1 MLLDKQIEISKELM
15 DFIKDSPTA
24 FHVVKNFSTMLE
36 KAGFIKLNE
45 RNKWKI
51 EQGGK
56 YYVTRNDSSIIAFQV
71 PDNMDFY
78 NFQIAAAHS
87 DSPAFKIKENPEMVE
102 DNNYVTL
109 NVEKYGGML
118 MAPWLDRP
126 LSVAGRVIV
135 KEGTTLKSVLIDID
149 RDLCVI
155 PNLAIHMN
163 REVNKGVELKVQ
175 TDLEP
180 IVSLI
185 GAKENTQGWLLGK
198 IAAELGIEADSIL
211 DYELFLCNGEEP
223 SITGFD
229 DEFLSAPRL
238 DNLTSCQSCLNA
250 IMDTEALS
258 DICNLVV
265 LFDNEECG
273 SSSKQ
278 GAGSVIL
285 SSILEKIYL
294 NTPDTDKSR
303 TAFIDVMLHS
313 LTASLDVAHA
323 MHPNHPEKNDPTNP
337 IPMEGGV
344 VIKMNYNQR
353 YATDTNA
360 VSIVEGIC
368 RAEKI
373 AHTKFVNH
381 GDAVGG
387 GTLGSI
393 LSTSIPAMTVDLGV
407 PILAMHSSRE
417 LMARSSQLAMDQ
429 FAEAFFK

>member
-1 MLLDKQIEISKELM
+1 MWQQMIHFNPK
-15 DFIKDSPTA
+15 
-24 FHVVKNFSTMLE
+24 TML
-36 KAGFIKLNE
+36 
-45 RNKWKI
+45 
-51 EQGGK
+51 
-56 YYVTRNDSSIIAFQV
+56 
-71 PDNMDFY
+71 Y
-78 NFQIAAAHS
+78 NS
-87 DSPAFKIKENPEMVE
+87 KKP
-102 DNNYVTL
+102 
-109 NVEKYGGML
+109 
-118 MAPWLDRP
+118 
-126 LSVAGRVIV
+126 VA
-135 KEGTTLKSVLIDID
+135 
-149 RDLCVI
+149 VI

-250 IMDTEALS
+250 VMDTEALS

-294 NTPDTDKSR
+294 NNTGYRQEPHSIHRRNASQPDSITGCSSCYASEIIQRRTIRPIRFQWRVVLLSR
-303 TAFIDVMLHS
+303 
-313 LTASLDVAHA
+313 
-323 MHPNHPEKNDPTNP
+323 
-337 IPMEGGV
+337 
-344 VIKMNYNQR
+344 
-353 YATDTNA
+353 
-360 VSIVEGIC
+360 
-368 RAEKI
+368 
-373 AHTKFVNH
+373 
-381 GDAVGG
+381 
-387 GTLGSI
+387 
-393 LSTSIPAMTVDLGV
+393 
-407 PILAMHSSRE
+407 
-417 LMARSSQLAMDQ
+417 
-429 FAEAFFK
+429 

>member
-1 MLLDKQIEISKELM
+1 MELQESTNRLVELIRHSQSPYHTMKEAISQ
-15 DFIKDSPTA
+15 
-24 FHVVKNFSTMLE
+24 LE
-36 KAGFIKLNE
+36 KAGFE
-45 RNKWKI
+45 RI
-51 EQGGK
+51 SLAESAALEPGK
-56 YYVTRNDSSIIAFQV
+56 AYYVSIYDRSLAAFRV
-71 PDNMDFY
+71 PQSGFKGFRIITSHIDNPCFM
-78 NFQIAAAHS
+78 N
-87 DSPAFKIKENPEMVE
+87 
-102 DNNYVTL
+102 T
-109 NVEKYGGML
+109 
-118 MAPWLDRP
+118 WLDRP
-126 LSVAGRVIV
+126 LTIAGRVCVATDDPFNPQTILYNSKKPV
-135 KEGTTLKSVLIDID
+135 A
-149 RDLCVI
+149 VI

>member
-1 MLLDKQIEISKELM
+1 MNKLITSSTDEKTDEIDEILQDAENIILASNGDTKKHIRNKGLIIFAIVIAILAILLLAFSTVFALININSNKIMNGVFIQGIDVSGLTTDEAKEKVSNIVNKHLAYK
-15 DFIKDSPTA
+15 I
-24 FHVVKNFSTMLE
+24 VVKRDDFEGVFMP
-36 KAGFIKLNE
+36 
-45 RNKWKI
+45 
-51 EQGGK
+51 EQLG
-56 YYVTRNDSSIIAFQV
+56 VTFDADSVINQSYTVGRDGNIF
-71 PDNMDFY
+71 
-78 NFQIAAAHS
+78 
-87 DSPAFKIKENPEMVE
+87 E
-102 DNNYVTL
+102 NNY
-109 NVEKYGGML
+109 
-118 MAPWLDRP
+118 
-126 LSVAGRVIV
+126 
-135 KEGTTLKSVLIDID
+135 
-149 RDLCVI
+149 
-155 PNLAIHMN
+155 
-163 REVNKGVELKVQ
+163 
-175 TDLEP
+175 
-180 IVSLI
+180 
-185 GAKENTQGWLLGK
+185 
-198 IAAELGIEADSIL
+198 SIL
-211 DYELFLCNGEEP
+211 NCLLNNYNI
-223 SITGFD
+223 STNINFD

>member
-1 MLLDKQIEISKELM
+1 
-15 DFIKDSPTA
+15 
-24 FHVVKNFSTMLE
+24 
-36 KAGFIKLNE
+36 
-45 RNKWKI
+45 
-51 EQGGK
+51 
-56 YYVTRNDSSIIAFQV
+56 
-71 PDNMDFY
+71 
-78 NFQIAAAHS
+78 
-87 DSPAFKIKENPEMVE
+87 
-102 DNNYVTL
+102 
-109 NVEKYGGML
+109 
-118 MAPWLDRP
+118 
-126 LSVAGRVIV
+126 
-135 KEGTTLKSVLIDID
+135 
-149 RDLCVI
+149 
-155 PNLAIHMN
+155 
-163 REVNKGVELKVQ
+163 
-175 TDLEP
+175 
-180 IVSLI
+180 
-185 GAKENTQGWLLGK
+185 
-198 IAAELGIEADSIL
+198 
-211 DYELFLCNGEEP
+211 
-223 SITGFD
+223 
-229 DEFLSAPRL
+229 
-238 DNLTSCQSCLNA
+238 
-250 IMDTEALS
+250 MDTEALS

-294 NTPDTDKSR
+294 NTPNTDKSR
-303 TAFIDVMLHS
+303 TAFLDVMLHS

>member
-1 MLLDKQIEISKELM
+1 MNKLITSSTDEKTDEIDEILQDAENIILASNGDTKKHIRNKGLIIFAIVIAILVILLLAFSTVFALININSNKIMNGVFIQGIDVSGLTTDEAKEKVSNIVNKHLACK
-15 DFIKDSPTA
+15 I
-24 FHVVKNFSTMLE
+24 VVKRDDFEGVFMPEQLGVTFDADSVINQAYTV
-36 KAGFIKLNE
+36 G
-45 RNKWKI
+45 RNGNI
-51 EQGGK
+51 FE
-56 YYVTRNDSSIIAFQV
+56 
-71 PDNMDFY
+71 
-78 NFQIAAAHS
+78 
-87 DSPAFKIKENPEMVE
+87 
-102 DNNYVTL
+102 NNY
-109 NVEKYGGML
+109 
-118 MAPWLDRP
+118 
-126 LSVAGRVIV
+126 
-135 KEGTTLKSVLIDID
+135 
-149 RDLCVI
+149 
-155 PNLAIHMN
+155 
-163 REVNKGVELKVQ
+163 
-175 TDLEP
+175 
-180 IVSLI
+180 
-185 GAKENTQGWLLGK
+185 
-198 IAAELGIEADSIL
+198 SIL
-211 DYELFLCNGEEP
+211 NCLLNNYNI
-223 SITGFD
+223 STNINFD

-273 SSSKQ
+273 SNSKQ

-294 NTPDTDKSR
+294 NTQDTDKSR

-381 GDAVGG
+381 GDVVGG

>member
-1 MLLDKQIEISKELM
+1 MELQESTNRLIELIRHSQ
-15 DFIKDSPTA
+15 SPY
-24 FHVVKNFSTMLE
+24 HTMEEAIRQLE
-36 KAGFIKLNE
+36 KSGFE
-45 RNKWKI
+45 RFELAKTAAL
-51 EQGGK
+51 EPGK
-56 YYVTRNDSSIIAFQV
+56 AYYVSIYDRSLAAFRV
-71 PDNMDFY
+71 PKSGFKGFRIITSHIDNPCFM
-78 NFQIAAAHS
+78 
-87 DSPAFKIKENPEMVE
+87 IKPNPERKKSGCL
-102 DNNYVTL
+102 TL
-109 NVEKYGGML
+109 NVERYGGPIL
-118 MAPWLDRP
+118 NTWLDRP
-126 LSVAGRVIV
+126 LTIAGRVCV
-135 KEGTTLKSVLIDID
+135 KTEDPFCPETVLYSSKKPVA
-149 RDLCVI
+149 VI

-180 IVSLI
+180 VVSLI
-185 GAKENTQGWLLGK
+185 GAKESTEGWLIGR
-198 IAAELGIEADSIL
+198 IAAELGIEAESIL

-223 SITGFD
+223 AVTGFD

-250 IMDTEALS
+250 IMDTDALE
-258 DICNLVV
+258 DICNLVI

-273 SSSKQ
+273 SNSKQ

-285 SSILEKIYL
+285 SSVLEKIYL
-294 NTPDTDKSR
+294 NTPG
-303 TAFIDVMLHS
+303 TAKGRSSFLDVMLNS

-323 MHPNHPEKNDPTNP
+323 THPNHPEKNDPTNP

-353 YATDTNA
+353 YATDTKA

-368 RAEKI
+368 RAGNI
-373 AHTKFVNH
+373 AHTKFVNQ
-381 GDAVGG
+381 GDTAGG

-393 LSTSIPAMTVDLGV
+393 LSTSIPAMTVDMGV

-417 LMARSSQLAMDQ
+417 MMARSSQLAMDQ

>member
-1 MLLDKQIEISKELM
+1 
-15 DFIKDSPTA
+15 
-24 FHVVKNFSTMLE
+24 MLE
-36 KAGFIKLNE
+36 YPLHIRLDGPS
-45 RNKWKI
+45 R
-51 EQGGK
+51 
-56 YYVTRNDSSIIAFQV
+56 S
-71 PDNMDFY
+71 
-78 NFQIAAAHS
+78 AAAVSVNHLCHGIARGLCIAQTLIE
-87 DSPAFKIKENPEMVE
+87 PGARHIHRGAAAFDV
-102 DNNYVTL
+102 
-109 NVEKYGGML
+109 
-118 MAPWLDRP
+118 
-126 LSVAGRVIV
+126 
-135 KEGTTLKSVLIDID
+135 
-149 RDLCVI
+149 
-155 PNLAIHMN
+155 
-163 REVNKGVELKVQ
+163 
-175 TDLEP
+175 
-180 IVSLI
+180 
-185 GAKENTQGWLLGK
+185 
-198 IAAELGIEADSIL
+198 
-211 DYELFLCNGEEP
+211 
-223 SITGFD
+223 
-229 DEFLSAPRL
+229 

>member
-1 MLLDKQIEISKELM
+1 MNYLETSKELLE
-15 DFIKDSPTA
+15 FIKKSSSM
-24 FHVVKNFSTMLE
+24 FHTIDTVKSYLDRENFIELKEGESWNIE
-36 KAGFIKLNE
+36 K
-45 RNKWKI
+45 
-51 EQGGK
+51 GK
-56 YYVTRNDSSIIAFQV
+56 NYYTTRNDSSIIAFKVGKELSDYHYQLV
-71 PDNMDFY
+71 
-78 NFQIAAAHS
+78 ASHS
-87 DSPAFKIKENPEMVE
+87 DSPTFKVKSMPELDGPGDYIK
-102 DNNYVTL
+102 L
-109 NVEKYGGML
+109 NVEVYGG
-118 MAPWLDRP
+118 PIDWTWFDKP
-126 LSVAGRVIV
+126 LTLAGRVLVEENGEILS
-135 KEGTTLKSVLIDID
+135 KLLYIDKDILI
-149 RDLCVI
+149 I
-155 PNLAIHMN
+155 PDVAIHMN

>member
-1 MLLDKQIEISKELM
+1 MKFDNEQLLKYIGACTSPYHTVDTSLQMLLDSGFTELSLE
-15 DFIKDSPTA
+15 DEWQLDSGSYVVNVFGTTLFA
-24 FHVVKNFSTMLE
+24 FHIGKKPEHTLRIASAHTDFPAIRVK
-36 KAGFIKLNE
+36 
-45 RNKWKI
+45 
-51 EQGGK
+51 
-56 YYVTRNDSSIIAFQV
+56 
-71 PDNMDFY
+71 P
-78 NFQIAAAHS
+78 
-87 DSPAFKIKENPEMVE
+87 NPITSMKG
-102 DNNYVTL
+102 YTKL
-109 NVEKYGGML
+109 NVEMYGGL
-118 MAPWLDRP
+118 IENTWLDRP
-126 LSVAGRVIV
+126 LTIAGRVCV
-135 KEGTTLKSVLIDID
+135 ATDDPFNPKTMLYNSKKPVA
-149 RDLCVI
+149 VI

-273 SSSKQ
+273 SNSKQ

>member
-1 MLLDKQIEISKELM
+1 MELQESTNRLVELIRHSQSPYHTMKEAISQ
-15 DFIKDSPTA
+15 
-24 FHVVKNFSTMLE
+24 LE
-36 KAGFIKLNE
+36 KSGFE
-45 RNKWKI
+45 RI
-51 EQGGK
+51 SLAESAAFEPGK
-56 YYVTRNDSSIIAFQV
+56 AYYVSIYDRSLAAFRV
-71 PDNMDFY
+71 PQSGFKGFRIITSHIDNPCFM
-78 NFQIAAAHS
+78 
-87 DSPAFKIKENPEMVE
+87 IKPNPERKKS
-102 DNNYVTL
+102 DCITL
-109 NVEKYGGML
+109 NVERYGGPIL
-118 MAPWLDRP
+118 NTWLDRP
-126 LSVAGRVIV
+126 LTIAGRVCV
-135 KEGTTLKSVLIDID
+135 ATDDPFNPKTMLYNSKKPVA
-149 RDLCVI
+149 VI